1 MLERPARIFFHDGIA
16 ELLGRGVAGPEVEYP
31 VVRRASIKDVIESLG
46 PPHTEVGSIVVDGC
60 EVGFGHPLSPG
71 ERVDIRPVEVPF
83 DVTRPSFL
91 RPWPLGRVA
100 FLVDA
105 NVGRLAGLLR
115 ALGFDTA
122 HESGLDDAG
131 LARLAAEEGR
141 VVLSRDFGLLKRKA
155 VEFGRLV
162 RAHEPSPQLHE
173 ILRVFGLRPPYR
185 AFSRCVMC
193 NAPLVPV
200 PKAEILDRLLP
211 LTRIH
216 YHDFHLC
223 PRCDKVYWPGS
234 HHERMKERIDDIVR
248 DLPA

>member
-1 MLERPARIFFHDGIA
+1 MPDRSATLVFHDGIA
-16 ELLGRGVAGPEVEYP
+16 ELLGRGVAGPEVAYP

-46 PPHTEVGSIVVDGC
+46 PPHTEVGSIVVEGV

-71 ERVDIRPVEVPF
+71 ERMDIRSVEMPF

-91 RPWPLGRVA
+91 RPRPLDRVA
-100 FLVDA
+100 FIVDA

-122 HESGLDDAG
+122 LDPGLDDAG

-141 VVLSRDFGLLKRKA
+141 VVLSRDFGLLKRRA

-162 RAHEPSPQLHE
+162 RAHEPSAQLHE

-185 AFSRCVMC
+185 AFSRCVLC

-200 PKAEILDRLLP
+200 AKAEILDRLLP

-216 YHDFHLC
+216 FHDFHLC
-223 PRCDKVYWPGS
+223 PRCDKIYWPGS
-234 HHERMKERIDDIVR
+234 HHERMRERIDGIVR
-248 DLPA
+248 DLLA

>member
-1 MLERPARIFFHDGIA
+1 MPDQPATLFFHDGLA
-16 ELLGRGVAGPEVEYP
+16 ELLGRGVAGPEVAYP
-31 VVRRASIKDVIESLG
+31 VVRRASVKDVVEALG
-46 PPHTEVGSIVVDGC
+46 PPHTEVGGIVVDGL

-83 DVTRPSFL
+83 DVTRPSVL
-91 RPWPLGRVA
+91 RPRPLDRVA
-100 FLVDA
+100 FLVDV

-122 HESGLDDAG
+122 HEPGLDDAG

-162 RAHEPSPQLHE
+162 RAHEPSVQLHE
-173 ILRVFGLRPPYR
+173 ILRVFGLRPSYR
-185 AFSRCVMC
+185 AFSRCVLC

-200 PKAEILDRLLP
+200 PKAETL
-211 LTRIH
+211 
-216 YHDFHLC
+216 
-223 PRCDKVYWPGS
+223 
-234 HHERMKERIDDIVR
+234 
-248 DLPA
+248 